1 MINIKIVIIIIL
13 SWFSSISNA
22 QSIIGEW
29 ETFDDLTGDK
39 LSVVE
44 IYNINDI
51 YFGKIIHL
59 FEDPLDSVCDQCKDD
74 NYKKP
79 IIGLVII
86 KNLIKDD
93 DEYNEGTILDQ
104 NNGKSYKCYMELIG
118 TNKLKLRGYIG
129 FSILGRT
136 QYWQRKI

>member
-1 MINIKIVIIIIL
+1 MINIKVAIIIL
-13 SWFSSISNA
+13 LSGFYSMSNA

-44 IYNINDI
+44 IYNINNI
-51 YFGKIIHL
+51 YFGKITHL
-59 FEDPLDSVCDQCKDD
+59 FEDPLDSVCDECTDD
-74 NYKKP
+74 NHNKP
-79 IIGLVII
+79 IVGLVII

-93 DEYNEGTILDQ
+93 DEYNEGTILDP
-104 NNGKSYKCYMELIG
+104 NNGKSYKCYLELIG
-118 TNKLKLRGYIG
+118 DNKLKLRGYIG

>member
-1 MINIKIVIIIIL
+1 MIKIKVVIIIFL
-13 SWFSSISNA
+13 SGFYSISNA

-44 IYNINDI
+44 IYNINHI

-93 DEYNEGTILDQ
+93 DEYNGGTILDP
-104 NNGKSYKCYMELIG
+104 NNGKSYKCYLELIG
-118 TNKLKLRGYIG
+118 NNKLKLRGYIG

>member
-1 MINIKIVIIIIL
+1 MININIIVITL
-13 SWFSSISNA
+13 FTGFYSLLNA

-51 YFGKIIHL
+51 YFGKITHL
-59 FEDPLDSVCDQCKDD
+59 FEDPLDSVCDQCKND
-74 NYKKP
+74 NYNKP
-79 IIGLVII
+79 IVGLVII
-86 KNLIKDD
+86 KNLIEDD
-93 DEYNEGTILDQ
+93 GEYNNGTILDP
-104 NNGKSYKCYMELIG
+104 NNGKSYKCYLELIG
-118 TNKLKLRGYIG
+118 NNKLKLRGYIG

>member
-1 MINIKIVIIIIL
+1 MIKIKVVIIIFL
-13 SWFSSISNA
+13 SGFYSISNA

-44 IYNINDI
+44 IYNTNGI

-93 DEYNEGTILDQ
+93 DEYNEGTILDP
-104 NNGKSYKCYMELIG
+104 NNGKSYKCYLELIG
-118 TNKLKLRGYIG
+118 KNKLKLRGYIG

>member
-1 MINIKIVIIIIL
+1 MININIIVITL
-13 SWFSSISNA
+13 FTGFYSLLNA

-39 LSVVE
+39 LSIVE

-51 YFGKIIHL
+51 YFGKITYL
-59 FEDPLDSVCDQCKDD
+59 FKDSLDSVCNQCEDD
-74 NYKKP
+74 NYNKP

-86 KNLIKDD
+86 KNLIEDD
-93 DEYNEGTILDQ
+93 GEYNNGTILDPT
-104 NNGKSYKCYMELIG
+104 NGKSYKCYLELIG
-118 TNKLKLRGYIG
+118 NNKLKLRGYIG

>member
-1 MINIKIVIIIIL
+1 MINIKVAIIIL
-13 SWFSSISNA
+13 LSGFYSISNA

-44 IYNINDI
+44 IYNINNI
-51 YFGKIIHL
+51 YFGKITHL
-59 FEDPLDSVCDQCKDD
+59 FEDPLDSVCDECTDD
-74 NYKKP
+74 NHNKP
-79 IIGLVII
+79 IVGLVII

-93 DEYNEGTILDQ
+93 DEYNEGTILDP
-104 NNGKSYKCYMELIG
+104 NNGKSYKCYLELIG
-118 TNKLKLRGYIG
+118 DNKLKLRGYIG

>member
-1 MINIKIVIIIIL
+1 MIKIKIVIIIFLSGFYSIL
-13 SWFSSISNA
+13 NA

-44 IYNINDI
+44 IYNTNGI

-93 DEYNEGTILDQ
+93 DEYNGGTILDP
-104 NNGKSYKCYMELIG
+104 NNGKSYKCYLELIG
-118 TNKLKLRGYIG
+118 NNKLKLRGYIG

>member
-1 MINIKIVIIIIL
+1 MINIKVVIIIFLSGFYSIL
-13 SWFSSISNA
+13 NA

-51 YFGKIIHL
+51 YFGKIINL
-59 FEDPLDSVCDQCKDD
+59 FEDSLDSVCDQCEDGD
-74 NYKKP
+74 YNKP
-79 IIGLVII
+79 IIGLIII

-93 DEYNEGTILDQ
+93 DEYNKGTILDP
-104 NNGKSYKCYMELIG
+104 NNGIDRY
-118 TNKLKLRGYIG
+118 
-129 FSILGRT
+129 
-136 QYWQRKI
+136 

>member
-1 MINIKIVIIIIL
+1 MINIKVVIIIFL
-13 SWFSSISNA
+13 SGFYSISNA

-59 FEDPLDSVCDQCKDD
+59 FEDPLDSVCDQCEDGD
-74 NYKKP
+74 HNKP

-93 DEYNEGTILDQ
+93 DEYNEGTILDP
-104 NNGKSYKCYMELIG
+104 NNGKFYKCYMELIG

>member
-1 MINIKIVIIIIL
+1 MIKIKVVIIIFL
-13 SWFSSISNA
+13 SGFYSISNA

-44 IYNINDI
+44 IYNTNDI

-93 DEYNEGTILDQ
+93 DEYNEGIILDP
-104 NNGKSYKCYMELIG
+104 NNGKSYKCYLELIG
-118 TNKLKLRGYIG
+118 KNKLKLRGYIG

>member
-1 MINIKIVIIIIL
+1 MINIKVVIIIFL
-13 SWFSSISNA
+13 SGFYSISNA

-59 FEDPLDSVCDQCKDD
+59 FEDSLDSVCDQCEDGD
-74 NYKKP
+74 HNKP

-93 DEYNEGTILDQ
+93 DEYNEGTILDP

>member
-1 MINIKIVIIIIL
+1 MIKIKVVIIIFL
-13 SWFSSISNA
+13 SGFYSISNA

-44 IYNINDI
+44 IYNTNGI

-93 DEYNEGTILDQ
+93 DEYNEGIILDP
-104 NNGKSYKCYMELIG
+104 NNGKSYKCYLELIG
-118 TNKLKLRGYIG
+118 KNKLKLRGYIG

>member
-1 MINIKIVIIIIL
+1 MIKIKVVIIIFLSGFYSIL
-13 SWFSSISNA
+13 NA

-44 IYNINDI
+44 IYNTNGI

-59 FEDPLDSVCDQCKDD
+59 FEDPLDSVCDQFKDD

-93 DEYNEGTILDQ
+93 DEYNEGTILDP
-104 NNGKSYKCYMELIG
+104 NNGKSYKCYLELIG
-118 TNKLKLRGYIG
+118 NNKLKLRGYIG

>member
-1 MINIKIVIIIIL
+1 MIKIKVVIIIFL
-13 SWFSSISNA
+13 SGFYSISNA

-44 IYNINDI
+44 IYNTNGI

-93 DEYNEGTILDQ
+93 DEYNEGIILDP
-104 NNGKSYKCYMELIG
+104 NNGKSYKCYLELIG
-118 TNKLKLRGYIG
+118 NNKLKLRGYIG

>member
-1 MINIKIVIIIIL
+1 MIKIKVVIIIFLSGFNFIL
-13 SWFSSISNA
+13 NA

-93 DEYNEGTILDQ
+93 DEYNEGTILDP
-104 NNGKSYKCYMELIG
+104 NNGKSYKCYLELIG
-118 TNKLKLRGYIG
+118 NNKLKLRGYIG

>member
-1 MINIKIVIIIIL
+1 MININIIVITL
-13 SWFSSISNA
+13 FTGFYSLLNA

-29 ETFDDLTGDK
+29 ETFDDLTGNK
-39 LSVVE
+39 LSIVE

-51 YFGKIIHL
+51 YFGKITHL
-59 FEDPLDSVCDQCKDD
+59 FEDPLDSVCDQCKND
-74 NYKKP
+74 NYNKP
-79 IIGLVII
+79 IVGLVII

-93 DEYNEGTILDQ
+93 DEYNEGTILDP
-104 NNGKSYKCYMELIG
+104 NNGKSYKCYLELIG
-118 TNKLKLRGYIG
+118 DNKLKLRGYIG

>member
-1 MINIKIVIIIIL
+1 MININIIVITL
-13 SWFSSISNA
+13 FTGFYSLLNA

-44 IYNINDI
+44 IYNINNI
-51 YFGKIIHL
+51 YFGKITHL
-59 FEDPLDSVCDQCKDD
+59 FEDPLDSVCDQCSDD
-74 NYKKP
+74 NYNKP
-79 IIGLVII
+79 IVGLVII

-93 DEYNEGTILDQ
+93 DEYNEGTILDP
-104 NNGKSYKCYMELIG
+104 NNGKSYKCYLELIG
-118 TNKLKLRGYIG
+118 DNKLKLRGYIG